1 MRLMLLALPWLELFT
16 LIQLG
21 IETSA
26 LTAVFYVLVTFFL
39 GVTVIKR
46 QGMGMFQQL
55 REAQEGKV
63 FGPALL
69 RDHMAVGLAGLLL
82 IFPGMISDVV
92 ALLVMIGPVRRAIV
106 RWWGGDTPPSY
117 APDNRGVK
125 DDAIEG
131 EFTRVDKPE

>member
-82 IFPGMISDVV
+82 LFPGMISDVV
-92 ALLVMIGPVRRAIV
+92 ALLVMIGPIRRTIV
-106 RWWGGDTPPSY
+106 RWWGGDTPPPY
-117 APDNRGVK
+117 APDNRGAK